1 MKKRSIAFLLSLVML
16 LSLLTPTALAEEP
29 DQEGQVTEESQPTE
43 PTTPAEN
50 EEETPT
56 DPTEETPVPADPANP
71 GENDAETPDNGEN
84 GENGENGDETPEA
97 FDADAVYE
105 ALMACETVEEM
116 DDIAAELT
124 EEQIAQFSDE
134 QLAAI
139 EEHYAELKGEE
150 PAEEPEEDV
159 IDNGIL
165 DFTDVAPFLEPVQG
179 ETTRNILMAAVMG
192 VVGTYSV
199 GTDRVDNSAV
209 ETSKTVSKTPDA
221 NGNYTITLESF
232 VTGKTTTTEV
242 TEEIPTD
249 IILVLDQSGSMKENY
264 SGATYKY
271 EPVYN
276 LSKSNTYYVGEGHTA
291 VEWCRDCEKW
301 TNGCYDGWWWHKE
314 GTPYTPKTSANDTT
328 SGRVQFYEQVRV
340 AAQTKLAA
348 LKAAVTTFANSVA
361 EKAKGPDGNFGTDD
375 DVDHRIAVVGFAGD
389 QKNYNLRNSEVFI
402 GATQYTYGQAA
413 QRQYGN
419 AFQSMKTEQGY
430 QNVLA
435 SKDALDASGGT
446 FINLGLEMANGI
458 FEANPLNANEKRN
471 RVVIVFTDGIPGMY
485 TNTFDDDVADA
496 AIDQANTAKT
506 GYGATVYSVGIFS
519 GADAT
524 SAGNQNGSN
533 TQKANWFM
541 QTLSSNNGTPQTP
554 SYYLTPGTAGSLEDV
569 FKQISNQIET
579 GGASIKLDA
588 TTEIRDVVSDYFDL
602 PYGTDTSKIKVYTA
616 KYAGTESEPDKWET
630 RVEKTGL
637 TVNISGKTVQVSGFD
652 FAENYVGLDDDKG
665 TKVAHG
671 SKLIIEFPVQVRSGF
686 LGGNGVPTNGED
698 SGIYNKEGTLI
709 ENYERPTMD
718 VAIADVTV
726 SAVDKNVYYGTALS
740 DEQLKAGATIKCG
753 NVDITNPDA
762 LADWQKEFVNIT
774 ITANGNGFNGT
785 EDKTYS
791 IAASVAPAT
800 TGTATAQSDSDEKKI
815 NVFTP
820 VVTWQDSQIDLGQT
834 ANYETQNYV
843 SATWEHDGT
852 AAGSVQMIG
861 DAPGLAYAYTPGA
874 DAFKQDTPVKVT
886 VTMKLLG
893 EDVDISSVVT
903 FKRLA
908 CDFNGCTWKTPGTVA
923 STDNRVNFIVHIKSF
938 DLKIVKQ
945 GCLSIDENQS
955 FIFEVTGP
963 DGYAA
968 TVTIQGNDSVTIKGL
983 KVGTYTVTEKTAWS
997 WRYAPEQTSYSVAP
1011 NSVKNGKATVTVKN
1025 DRNIVKWLNGCSL
1038 AVNNWASTQNAN

>member
-1 MKKRSIAFLLSLVML
+1 
-16 LSLLTPTALAEEP
+16 
-29 DQEGQVTEESQPTE
+29 
-43 PTTPAEN
+43 
-50 EEETPT
+50 
-56 DPTEETPVPADPANP
+56 
-71 GENDAETPDNGEN
+71 
-84 GENGENGDETPEA
+84 
-97 FDADAVYE
+97 
-105 ALMACETVEEM
+105 
-116 DDIAAELT
+116 
-124 EEQIAQFSDE
+124 
-134 QLAAI
+134 
-139 EEHYAELKGEE
+139 
-150 PAEEPEEDV
+150 
-159 IDNGIL
+159 
-165 DFTDVAPFLEPVQG
+165 
-179 ETTRNILMAAVMG
+179 
-192 VVGTYSV
+192 
-199 GTDRVDNSAV
+199 
-209 ETSKTVSKTPDA
+209 
-221 NGNYTITLESF
+221 
-232 VTGKTTTTEV
+232 
-242 TEEIPTD
+242 
-249 IILVLDQSGSMKENY
+249 
-264 SGATYKY
+264 
-271 EPVYN
+271 
-276 LSKSNTYYVGEGHTA
+276 
-291 VEWCRDCEKW
+291 
-301 TNGCYDGWWWHKE
+301 
-314 GTPYTPKTSANDTT
+314 
-328 SGRVQFYEQVRV
+328 
-340 AAQTKLAA
+340 
-348 LKAAVTTFANSVA
+348 
-361 EKAKGPDGNFGTDD
+361 
-375 DVDHRIAVVGFAGD
+375 
-389 QKNYNLRNSEVFI
+389 
-402 GATQYTYGQAA
+402 
-413 QRQYGN
+413 
-419 AFQSMKTEQGY
+419 
-430 QNVLA
+430 
-435 SKDALDASGGT
+435 
-446 FINLGLEMANGI
+446 
-458 FEANPLNANEKRN
+458 
-471 RVVIVFTDGIPGMY
+471 
-485 TNTFDDDVADA
+485 
-496 AIDQANTAKT
+496 
-506 GYGATVYSVGIFS
+506 
-519 GADAT
+519 
-524 SAGNQNGSN
+524 
-533 TQKANWFM
+533 M